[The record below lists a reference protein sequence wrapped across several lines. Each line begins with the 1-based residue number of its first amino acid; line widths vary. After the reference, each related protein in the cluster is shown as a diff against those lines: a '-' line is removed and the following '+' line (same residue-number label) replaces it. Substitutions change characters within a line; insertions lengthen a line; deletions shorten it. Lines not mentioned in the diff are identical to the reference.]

1 MSWFLIGW
9 LKLNLRKVSIAWFML
24 SKELALSHL
33 GLKITVPWRNYVS
46 SFPWHFQ
53 CPLKKTNCFSSCS
66 LILSAQ
72 IMHINESEDNLSFLA
87 PKAKF
92 YLPFPPFPSPQ
103 FNYFTLL
110 QSFFYFRHHPISI
123 VFPPPPPHF
132 HSLTCITT
140 LQLSHLCRRQVGQHQ
155 SPNEYFS

>member
-33 GLKITVPWRNYVS
+33 GLKITVPWRNYAS
-46 SFPWHFQ
+46 SFPWHFH
-53 CPLKKTNCFSSCS
+53 CPLKKTNCFSSRS
-66 LILSAQ
+66 LLLSSQ
-72 IMHINESEDNLSFLA
+72 IMHINDSEGNLSFLA

-110 QSFFYFRHHPISI
+110 QSFFLF
-123 VFPPPPPHF
+123 PPPPHF
-132 HSLTCITT
+132 YSLTCITT
-140 LQLSHLCRRQVGQHQ
+140 LQLSHLSRRQVGQHQ

>member
-33 GLKITVPWRNYVS
+33 GLKITVPWRNYAS
-46 SFPWHFQ
+46 SFPWHFH
-53 CPLKKTNCFSSCS
+53 CPLKKTNCFSSRS
-66 LILSAQ
+66 LLLSSQ
-72 IMHINESEDNLSFLA
+72 IMHINESEGNLSFLA

-92 YLPFPPFPSPQ
+92 YLPFPPF
-103 FNYFTLL
+103 LL
-110 QSFFYFRHHPISI
+110 HNSIISLFFKVFFYFHHHPISI

-140 LQLSHLCRRQVGQHQ
+140 LQLSHLSRRQVGQHQ